1 MQRLITEQQYQDA
14 VDKIRKKGR
23 EQENEERKK
32 SIEGDHEE
40 AKRIMANSTDNFG
53 NAAIQIHET
62 WQKLMDDIANGE
74 NPFENLGKLAQESMA
89 VVATIVS
96 QYTNYANAQ
105 RDIEIAKVEERYD
118 REIEAAGKNSKKK
131 EKLEKQKE
139 EEIAKAQEEV

>member
-1 MQRLITEQQYQDA
+1 MMQRLITEQQYQDA

-62 WQKLMDDIANGE
+62 WQKAHG
-74 NPFENLGKLAQESMA
+74 
-89 VVATIVS
+89 
-96 QYTNYANAQ
+96 
-105 RDIEIAKVEERYD
+105 
-118 REIEAAGKNSKKK
+118 
-131 EKLEKQKE
+131 
-139 EEIAKAQEEV
+139 